1 MPFTLQIVQKI
12 MQLENK
18 WCPRCDDD
26 ITLISWGWMARG
38 NMNPRELKIG
48 RLALVFKHKGMGDS
62 WVM

>member
-1 MPFTLQIVQKI
+1 
-12 MQLENK
+12 
-18 WCPRCDDD
+18 
-26 ITLISWGWMARG
+26 MARG